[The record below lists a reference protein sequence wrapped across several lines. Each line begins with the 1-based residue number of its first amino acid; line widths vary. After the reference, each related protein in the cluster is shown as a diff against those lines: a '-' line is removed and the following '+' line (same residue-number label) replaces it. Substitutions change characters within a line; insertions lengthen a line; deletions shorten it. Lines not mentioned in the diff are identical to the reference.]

1 MKFTGQQKLIDSLNK
16 SNSRTML
23 IYGPKHHGKKTLIR
37 QFYADKG
44 MSVYEVTGNAAD
56 FRESIEMMRTQTNP
70 TVYLIP
76 DVDMLNVTVQNL
88 LLKVLEEPPMKAI
101 FVLTASNRILP
112 TIKSRCV
119 TYMTEPYTKD
129 EIIAVHVD
137 NENCLDYA
145 DSPGR
150 CELIRQAVEFKE
162 SVVSG
167 PLVSLMEQVD
177 AIMTTPDSIA
187 QVLCKVNDI
196 SKLLKDKNISYFTFW
211 LLARKI
217 YENSAGITLLSEHLS
232 ELDRYLMINF
242 YMLYWR
248 ERVMSR

>member
-1 MKFTGQQKLIDSLNK
+1 MNFIGQHILIESLNK
-16 SNSRTML
+16 SNSRTIL
-23 IYGPKHHGKKTLIR
+23 IYGPKHHGKKTLLR

-76 DVDMLNVTVQNL
+76 DVDTLNVTVQNL
-88 LLKVLEEPPMKAI
+88 LLKVLEEPPMKAT

-119 TYMTEPYTKD
+119 TYMTVPYTRD
-129 EIIAVHVD
+129 EILTASAD
-137 NENCLDYA
+137 NEKYLDYA

-150 CELIRQAVEFKE
+150 CALIRQAVNFNGVE
-162 SVVSG
+162 
-167 PLVSLMEQVD
+167 PTNSLLSMMEYIKGV
-177 AIMTTPDSIA
+177 ATTPDSIA
-187 QVLCKVNDI
+187 PILVKANEI

-211 LLARKI
+211 LIARKL
-217 YENSAGITLLSEHLS
+217 YDDPEGLDWLSKRIN
-232 ELDRYLMINF
+232 ELDRYIMIDY
-242 YMLYWR
+242 YMLYWKK
-248 ERVMSR
+248 RVLVE